1 MTAGEMALGVW
12 AFYIFVW
19 VIVTIIY
26 TLEHD
31 TVYSLTWNWILFS
44 IPALPAILFMLCI
57 VPVILVANWAWK
69 NLEIPVFRRSD

>member
-1 MTAGEMALGVW
+1 MTVGEIALMAWVTYILVW
-12 AFYIFVW
+12 MVVTAYYAVW
-19 VIVTIIY
+19 
-26 TLEHD
+26 HH

-69 NLEIPVFRRSD
+69 NLEIPVFRRGD